1 MLVHN
6 ERNFD
11 MKRKIISGLTDL
23 ALLAVC
29 GSFIGLM
36 LVIGT
41 FNECY
46 GGF

>member
-1 MLVHN
+1 
-6 ERNFD
+6 
-11 MKRKIISGLTDL
+11 MKKILDALTDL
-23 ALLAVC
+23 MLLVIC
-29 GSFIGLM
+29 GGGIGLM